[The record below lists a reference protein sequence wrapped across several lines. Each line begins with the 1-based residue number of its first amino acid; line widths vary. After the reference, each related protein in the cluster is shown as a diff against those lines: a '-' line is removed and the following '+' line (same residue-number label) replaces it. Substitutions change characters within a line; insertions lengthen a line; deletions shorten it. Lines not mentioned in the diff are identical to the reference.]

1 MLVGVASTNAVQLG
15 TLRPLLEKGLGG
27 VENSKSII
35 EEVISDVASIAN
47 LKDGLREVVVEGYVK
62 SLEYSHSE

>member
-1 MLVGVASTNAVQLG
+1 MLVGVASTSAVQLG

-35 EEVISDVASIAN
+35 EEVISDVGSIAN
-47 LKDGLREVVVEGYVK
+47 LKDGLRKIVVEGYVK